1 MNKAQDLIRNE
12 IYIFRNTIYDCVWGD
27 TWSAFHFSIFNSL
40 NRLLDI
46 SVCESVHDLVDDSV
60 RRNYE

>member
-27 TWSAFHFSIFNSL
+27 TWSAFPISTYNLIQN
-40 NRLLDI
+40 LLD
-46 SVCESVHDLVDDSV
+46 SSMFESVHDLVDDSV